1 MFLSKVANRSD
12 FSLSKTAQASHVTRE
27 VFPRKL
33 EQIRLK
39 PLPLLVDSAHVRS
52 KARQIQRD
60 MAAINLQSLKDVQT
74 MAEVQNVLD
83 HGKSLRGK
91 SAKAIEFQLRTEAL
105 RNLNK
110 SQELADIRKYQRE
123 DLSTLWDGREH
134 LRVIQARAQHL
145 IDEDRLTAPLNS
157 LSRQLRGFE
166 EKSNNY
172 FLDQRY
178 RRPNRPRRLYGCL
191 G

>member
-1 MFLSKVANRSD
+1 M
-12 FSLSKTAQASHVTRE
+12 
-27 VFPRKL
+27 
-33 EQIRLK
+33 
-39 PLPLLVDSAHVRS
+39 VDSAHVRS